1 MKEYIIYDILGY
13 YALIN
18 LEDITI
24 QQAVES
30 TKNGIYPVGYHR
42 E

>member
-1 MKEYIIYDILGY
+1 MKEYIIYIMFD
-13 YALIN
+13 
-18 LEDITI
+18 LECLFDMQDITI

-30 TKNGIYPVGYHR
+30 AKNGIYPIGYHR